1 MIDFIFSREKDGM
14 KKNNESTSIIFIV
27 FGILVASSPL
37 VAGSLIGYY
46 GQTEKG
52 MQWYRDLNKPR
63 YIPPSLIFAIVWPI
77 LYIMLGLSFFT
88 FLIYILHS
96 LSLSSYSGVT
106 IISYG
111 LFLFFSNLSFNL
123 MFPLFQ
129 FRFASLGG
137 ALSSCWLTWFTAILI
152 LVFYA
157 RYSSVYTIM
166 LIIPYI
172 LWLSFACLIITHTYL
187 LNR

>member
-1 MIDFIFSREKDGM
+1 M
-14 KKNNESTSIIFIV
+14 KKSTYTISIV
-27 FGILVASSPL
+27 LGILVASFPL
-37 VAGSLIGYY
+37 VAGSLVGYY

-52 MQWYRDLNKPR
+52 MQWYRNLNKPR
-63 YIPPSLIFAIVWPI
+63 YIPPSLVFAIAWPI

-88 FLIYILHS
+88 FLIHILHS
-96 LSLSSYSGVT
+96 LPLSSYSGVT

-111 LFLFFSNLSFNL
+111 LFLFFSNLAFNL

-137 ALSSCWLTWFTAILI
+137 ALLSCWLTWFTAILLLI
-152 LVFYA
+152 FYA
-157 RYSSVYTIM
+157 RYSNVYTIM

-172 LWLSFACLIITHTYL
+172 LWLSFACLMITHTYL